1 MNYYSKIFKML
12 AEGKSTGEDVHTTM
26 DRLAHWREKARQ
38 NPRAKPGEPGY
49 VRKAFPR
56 NVNPDFPGEVK
67 AQHARGERVI
77 RRVIRGGEMERAH
90 RDTEREARGDRHGIA
105 HKYIPAGVRRKGV
118 PRVDDRNPKG
128 KYSDDD
134 FRALPGGGEVP
145 ESEWIEV
152 RGKPKSKFDNPV
164 MGYDDSGKFT
174 YPKGRKQA
182 RGAARAGA
190 EQGAKRAREGP
201 HQ

>member
-12 AEGKSTGEDVHTTM
+12 AEGKSTGGDVHTTM

-90 RDTEREARGDRHGIA
+90 RDIEREVRGDTHGIA
-105 HKYIPAGVRRKGV
+105 YKYIPAGVRRTSPPAIGDKTSHTKEKFEFQRSGG
-118 PRVDDRNPKG
+118 PKG
-128 KYSDDD
+128 KY
-134 FRALPGGGEVP
+134 
-145 ESEWIEV
+145 
-152 RGKPKSKFDNPV
+152 DNAIL
-164 MGYDDSGKFT
+164 GYDDSGKFT